1 MFRSL
6 RIRNYRLW
14 FTGALVSNVGTWMQR
29 TAQSW
34 LVFDELTDHDATA
47 MGVVMALQFVPQ
59 LLLAPYAGV
68 LADRYDRR
76 RILVITQGVMALLAL
91 GLGILLLLDLAQLP
105 TVYAFALGLGIVATF
120 DAPVRQTFVSE
131 MVPDT
136 YVSNAVALNST
147 SFNSARLIG
156 PAVAGVL
163 VAAVGT
169 GWVFMI
175 NTLTFAA
182 MICAIVLIDAAELR
196 PAPRARRA
204 RGQIREGIGYVL
216 HRPDLV
222 AVMSTIFMIGT
233 FGMNFAVFLAAMGG
247 SVFGR
252 GSEEFGV
259 LNSILAVGTL
269 TGALLS
275 ARRARARLRYIFLG
289 CVAFAIT
296 CLGAATAPTLWVFA
310 LWLIP
315 CGIASLTIMTT
326 ANAYVQTTTAPA
338 MRGRVM
344 SLYMAIF
351 MGGTPIGAPTVGWL
365 TDTLGARWGMGA
377 AVLAGVVG
385 ALIGACF
392 AWRLRRERQL
402 AASSTATPAPSAAAA
417 PSSEHG
423 TANEPAPRDPTGTPD
438 APPAADGPAAAPGTT
453 PRG

>member
-14 FTGALVSNVGTWMQR
+14 FTGALVSNIGTWMQR

-59 LLLAPYAGV
+59 LVLAPYAGV

-76 RILVITQGVMALLAL
+76 RILVVTQGVMALLAAAL
-91 GLGILLLLDLAQLP
+91 GALLLLGVAELG
-105 TVYAFALGLGIVATF
+105 TVYGFALALGIVATF

-136 YVSNAVALNST
+136 HLSNAVALNST

-169 GWVFMI
+169 GWVFML

-182 MICAIVLIDAAELR
+182 MIWAILLIDGTRLR
-196 PAPRARRA
+196 PSPRARRA
-204 RGQIREGIGYVL
+204 RGQIREGVGYVL

-233 FGMNFAVFLAAMGG
+233 FGMNFAVYLAAMAG
-247 SVFGR
+247 SVFGQ

-259 LNSILAVGTL
+259 LNSVLAVGTV

-275 ARRARARLRYIFLG
+275 ARRERARLRYVFIG
-289 CVAFAIT
+289 CAAFAVS
-296 CLGAATAPTLWVFA
+296 CLGAATAPA
-310 LWLIP
+310 LWLFAVWLVP
-315 CGIASLTIMTT
+315 CGVSSLTIMTT
-326 ANAYVQTTTAPA
+326 ANAYVQSTTSPT

-351 MGGTPIGAPTVGWL
+351 MGGTPIGAPVVGWL
-365 TDTLGARWGMGA
+365 TDTLGARWGMGS
-377 AVLAGVVG
+377 AVLAGLSG
-385 ALIGACF
+385 ALIGAWY
-392 AWRLRRERQL
+392 AWRH
-402 AASSTATPAPSAAAA
+402 AAPRPGVPSTAS
-417 PSSEHG
+417 
-423 TANEPAPRDPTGTPD
+423 
-438 APPAADGPAAAPGTT
+438 
-453 PRG
+453 

>member
-14 FTGALVSNVGTWMQR
+14 FTGALVSNIGTWMQR

-59 LLLAPYAGV
+59 LVLAPYAGV

-76 RILVITQGVMALLAL
+76 RILVVTQGVMALLAAAL
-91 GLGILLLLDLAQLP
+91 GALLLLGVAELS
-105 TVYAFALGLGIVATF
+105 TVYGFALALGIVATF

-136 YVSNAVALNST
+136 HLSNAVALNST

-169 GWVFMI
+169 GWVFML

-182 MICAIVLIDAAELR
+182 MIWAIVLIDGTRLR
-196 PAPRARRA
+196 PSPRARRA
-204 RGQIREGIGYVL
+204 RGQIREGVGYVL

-233 FGMNFAVFLAAMGG
+233 FGMNFAVYLAAMAG
-247 SVFGR
+247 SVFGQ

-259 LNSILAVGTL
+259 LNSVLAVGTV

-275 ARRARARLRYIFLG
+275 ARRERARLRYVFIG
-289 CVAFAIT
+289 CAAFAVS
-296 CLGAATAPTLWVFA
+296 CLGAATAPTLWLFA
-310 LWLIP
+310 VWLVP
-315 CGIASLTIMTT
+315 CGVSSLTIMTT
-326 ANAYVQTTTAPA
+326 ANAYVQSTTSPT

-351 MGGTPIGAPTVGWL
+351 MGGTPIGAPVVGWL
-365 TDTLGARWGMGA
+365 TDTLGARWGMGS
-377 AVLAGVVG
+377 AVLAGLSG
-385 ALIGACF
+385 ALIGAWY
-392 AWRLRRERQL
+392 AWRH
-402 AASSTATPAPSAAAA
+402 AAPRPGVPSTAS
-417 PSSEHG
+417 
-423 TANEPAPRDPTGTPD
+423 
-438 APPAADGPAAAPGTT
+438 
-453 PRG
+453 

>member
-1 MFRSL
+1 MPEPATAGMFRSL

-14 FTGALVSNVGTWMQR
+14 FTGALISNIGTWMQR

-76 RILVITQGVMALLAL
+76 RILVITQGAMALLAA
-91 GLGILLLLDLAQLP
+91 GLGALLLLGLAQLG
-105 TVYAFALGLGIVATF
+105 TVYGFALALGVVATF

-136 YVSNAVALNST
+136 HLSNAVALNST

-169 GWVFMI
+169 GWVFMM
-175 NTLTFAA
+175 NTLTFVA
-182 MICAIVLIDAAELR
+182 MIWAIVLIDDARLR
-196 PAPRARRA
+196 HSPRAARA
-204 RGQIREGIGYVL
+204 RGQIREGVAYVL

-222 AVMSTIFMIGT
+222 AVMSTIFVIGT
-233 FGMNFAVFLAAMGG
+233 FGMNFAVYLASMAG

-259 LNSILAVGTL
+259 LNSVLAVGTV

-275 ARRARARLRYIFLG
+275 ARRPSARLSYVFAG
-289 CVAFAIT
+289 CAAFT
-296 CLGAATAPTLWVFA
+296 VSCLGAATAPALWVFA
-310 LWLIP
+310 LWLVP
-315 CGIASLTIMTT
+315 CGISSLTIMTT
-326 ANAYVQTTTAPA
+326 ANAYVQTTTSPT

-351 MGGTPIGAPTVGWL
+351 MGGTPVGAPAVGWL
-365 TDTLGARWGMGA
+365 TDTLGARWGMGS
-377 AVLAGVVG
+377 AVVAGAVG
-385 ALIGACF
+385 TLIGLLF
-392 AWRLRRERQL
+392 AWRTRR
-402 AASSTATPAPSAAAA
+402 AARGTLGGSSAA
-417 PSSEHG
+417 
-423 TANEPAPRDPTGTPD
+423 
-438 APPAADGPAAAPGTT
+438 
-453 PRG
+453 

>member
-14 FTGALVSNVGTWMQR
+14 FTGALVSNIGTWMQR

-59 LLLAPYAGV
+59 LVLAPYAGV

-76 RILVITQGVMALLAL
+76 RILVVTQGVMALLAAAL
-91 GLGILLLLDLAQLP
+91 GALLLLGVAELG
-105 TVYAFALGLGIVATF
+105 TVYGFALALGIVATF

-136 YVSNAVALNST
+136 HLSNAVALNST

-169 GWVFMI
+169 GWVFML

-182 MICAIVLIDAAELR
+182 MIWAILLIDGTRLR
-196 PAPRARRA
+196 PSPRARRA
-204 RGQIREGIGYVL
+204 RGQIREGVGYVL

-233 FGMNFAVFLAAMGG
+233 FGMNFAVYLAAMAG
-247 SVFGR
+247 SVFGQ

-259 LNSILAVGTL
+259 LNSVLAVGTV

-275 ARRARARLRYIFLG
+275 ARRERARLRYVFIG
-289 CVAFAIT
+289 CAAFAVS
-296 CLGAATAPTLWVFA
+296 CLGAATAPA
-310 LWLIP
+310 LWLFAVWLVP
-315 CGIASLTIMTT
+315 CGVSSLTIMTT
-326 ANAYVQTTTAPA
+326 ANAYVQSTTSPT

-351 MGGTPIGAPTVGWL
+351 MGGTPIGAPVVGWL
-365 TDTLGARWGMGA
+365 TDTLGARWGMGS
-377 AVLAGVVG
+377 AVLAGLSG
-385 ALIGACF
+385 ALIGAWY
-392 AWRLRRERQL
+392 AWRH
-402 AASSTATPAPSAAAA
+402 AAPRPGVSSTAS
-417 PSSEHG
+417 
-423 TANEPAPRDPTGTPD
+423 
-438 APPAADGPAAAPGTT
+438 
-453 PRG
+453 

>member
-14 FTGALVSNVGTWMQR
+14 FTGALVSNIGTWMQR

-59 LLLAPYAGV
+59 LVLAPYAGV

-76 RILVITQGVMALLAL
+76 RILVVTQGVMALLAAAL
-91 GLGILLLLDLAQLP
+91 GALLLLGVAELG
-105 TVYAFALGLGIVATF
+105 TVYGFALALGIVATF

-136 YVSNAVALNST
+136 HLSNAVALNST

-169 GWVFMI
+169 GWVFML

-182 MICAIVLIDAAELR
+182 MIWAILLIDGTRLR
-196 PAPRARRA
+196 PSPRARRA
-204 RGQIREGIGYVL
+204 RGQIREGVGYVL

-233 FGMNFAVFLAAMGG
+233 FGMNFAVYLAAMAG
-247 SVFGR
+247 SVFGQ

-259 LNSILAVGTL
+259 LNSVLAVGTV

-275 ARRARARLRYIFLG
+275 ARRERARLRYVFIG
-289 CVAFAIT
+289 CAAFAVS
-296 CLGAATAPTLWVFA
+296 CLGAATAPTLWLFA
-310 LWLIP
+310 VWLVP
-315 CGIASLTIMTT
+315 CGVSSLTIMTT
-326 ANAYVQTTTAPA
+326 ANAYVQSTTSPT

-351 MGGTPIGAPTVGWL
+351 MGGTPIGAPVVGWL
-365 TDTLGARWGMGA
+365 TDTLGARWGMGS
-377 AVLAGVVG
+377 AVLAGLSG
-385 ALIGACF
+385 ALIGAWY
-392 AWRLRRERQL
+392 AWRH
-402 AASSTATPAPSAAAA
+402 AAPRPGVPSTAS
-417 PSSEHG
+417 
-423 TANEPAPRDPTGTPD
+423 
-438 APPAADGPAAAPGTT
+438 
-453 PRG
+453 

>member
-14 FTGALVSNVGTWMQR
+14 FTGALVSNIGTWMQR

-34 LVFDELTDHDATA
+34 LVFDELTEHDTTA

-76 RILVITQGVMALLAL
+76 RILVVTQSAMALLAA
-91 GLGILLLLDLAQLP
+91 GLGALLLLGVAGLS
-105 TVYAFALGLGIVATF
+105 TVYVFALALGVVATF

-131 MVPDT
+131 MVPDSHL
-136 YVSNAVALNST
+136 SNAVALNST

-163 VAAVGT
+163 VAALGT
-169 GWVFMI
+169 GWVFML

-182 MICAIVLIDAAELR
+182 MIWAIMLIDDARLR
-196 PAPRARRA
+196 HSPRAARA

-233 FGMNFAVFLAAMGG
+233 FGMNFAVYLAAMAG

-259 LNSILAVGTL
+259 FNSVLAVGTV

-275 ARRARARLRYIFLG
+275 ARRATARLRYVFIG
-289 CVAFAIT
+289 CAAFAVS
-296 CLGAATAPTLWVFA
+296 CLGAATAPTLWLFA

-315 CGIASLTIMTT
+315 CGVSSLTIMTT
-326 ANAYVQTTTAPA
+326 ANAYVQTTTSPT

-351 MGGTPIGAPTVGWL
+351 MGGTPIGAPAVGWL
-365 TDTLGARWGMGA
+365 TDSFGARWGMGS
-377 AVLAGVVG
+377 AVLAGLAGV
-385 ALIGACF
+385 LIGAGF
-392 AWRLRRERQL
+392 AWHASRSPARR
-402 AASSTATPAPSAAAA
+402 A
-417 PSSEHG
+417 
-423 TANEPAPRDPTGTPD
+423 
-438 APPAADGPAAAPGTT
+438 
-453 PRG
+453 

>member
-14 FTGALVSNVGTWMQR
+14 FTGALVSNIGTWMQR

-59 LLLAPYAGV
+59 LVLAPYAGV

-76 RILVITQGVMALLAL
+76 RILVVTQGVMALLAAAL
-91 GLGILLLLDLAQLP
+91 GALLLLGVAELG
-105 TVYAFALGLGIVATF
+105 TVYGFALALGIVATF

-136 YVSNAVALNST
+136 HLSNAVALNST

-169 GWVFMI
+169 GWVFML

-182 MICAIVLIDAAELR
+182 MIWAILLIDGTRLR
-196 PAPRARRA
+196 PSPRARRA
-204 RGQIREGIGYVL
+204 RGQIREGVGYVL
-216 HRPDLV
+216 RRPDLV

-233 FGMNFAVFLAAMGG
+233 FGMNFAVYLAAMAG
-247 SVFGR
+247 SVFGQ

-259 LNSILAVGTL
+259 LNSVLAVGTV

-275 ARRARARLRYIFLG
+275 ARRERARLRYVFIG
-289 CVAFAIT
+289 CAAFAVS
-296 CLGAATAPTLWVFA
+296 CLGAATAPA
-310 LWLIP
+310 LWLFAVWLVP
-315 CGIASLTIMTT
+315 CGVSSLTIMTT
-326 ANAYVQTTTAPA
+326 ANAYVQSTTSPT

-351 MGGTPIGAPTVGWL
+351 MGGTPIGAPVVGWL
-365 TDTLGARWGMGA
+365 TDTLGARWGMGS
-377 AVLAGVVG
+377 AVLAGLSG
-385 ALIGACF
+385 ALIGAWY
-392 AWRLRRERQL
+392 AWRH
-402 AASSTATPAPSAAAA
+402 AAPRPGVSSTAS
-417 PSSEHG
+417 
-423 TANEPAPRDPTGTPD
+423 
-438 APPAADGPAAAPGTT
+438 
-453 PRG
+453 

>member
-14 FTGALVSNVGTWMQR
+14 FTGALVSNIGTWMQR

-59 LLLAPYAGV
+59 LVLAPYAGV

-76 RILVITQGVMALLAL
+76 RILVVTQGVMALLAAAL
-91 GLGILLLLDLAQLP
+91 GALLLLGVAELG
-105 TVYAFALGLGIVATF
+105 TVYAFALALGIVATF

-136 YVSNAVALNST
+136 HLSNAVALNST

-169 GWVFMI
+169 GWVFML

-182 MICAIVLIDAAELR
+182 MIWAILLIDGTRLR
-196 PAPRARRA
+196 PSPRARRA
-204 RGQIREGIGYVL
+204 RGQIREGVGYVL

-233 FGMNFAVFLAAMGG
+233 FGMNFAVYLAAMAG
-247 SVFGR
+247 SVFGQ

-259 LNSILAVGTL
+259 LNSVLAVGTV

-275 ARRARARLRYIFLG
+275 ARRERARLRYVFIG
-289 CVAFAIT
+289 CAAFAVS
-296 CLGAATAPTLWVFA
+296 CLGAATAPA
-310 LWLIP
+310 LWLFAVWLVP
-315 CGIASLTIMTT
+315 CGVSSLTIMTT
-326 ANAYVQTTTAPA
+326 ANAYVQSTTSPT

-351 MGGTPIGAPTVGWL
+351 MGGTPIGAPVVGWL
-365 TDTLGARWGMGA
+365 TDTLGARWGMGS
-377 AVLAGVVG
+377 AVLAGLSG
-385 ALIGACF
+385 ALIGAWY
-392 AWRLRRERQL
+392 AWRH
-402 AASSTATPAPSAAAA
+402 AAPRPGVPSTAS
-417 PSSEHG
+417 
-423 TANEPAPRDPTGTPD
+423 
-438 APPAADGPAAAPGTT
+438 
-453 PRG
+453 

>member
-14 FTGALVSNVGTWMQR
+14 FTGALVSNIGTWMQR

-59 LLLAPYAGV
+59 LVLAPYAGV

-76 RILVITQGVMALLAL
+76 RILVVTQGVMALLAAAL
-91 GLGILLLLDLAQLP
+91 GALLLLGVAELG
-105 TVYAFALGLGIVATF
+105 TVYGFALALGIVATF

-136 YVSNAVALNST
+136 YLSNAVALNST

-169 GWVFMI
+169 GWVFML

-182 MICAIVLIDAAELR
+182 MIWAILLIDGTRLR
-196 PAPRARRA
+196 PSPRARRA
-204 RGQIREGIGYVL
+204 RGQIREGVGYVL

-233 FGMNFAVFLAAMGG
+233 FGMNFAVYLAAMAG
-247 SVFGR
+247 SVFGQ

-259 LNSILAVGTL
+259 LNSVLAVGTV

-275 ARRARARLRYIFLG
+275 ARRERARLRYVFIG
-289 CVAFAIT
+289 CAAFAVS
-296 CLGAATAPTLWVFA
+296 CLGAATAPA
-310 LWLIP
+310 LWLFAVWLVP
-315 CGIASLTIMTT
+315 CGVSSLTIMTT
-326 ANAYVQTTTAPA
+326 ANAYVQSTTSPT

-351 MGGTPIGAPTVGWL
+351 MGGTPIGAPVVGWL
-365 TDTLGARWGMGA
+365 TDTLGARWGMGS
-377 AVLAGVVG
+377 AVLAGLSG
-385 ALIGACF
+385 ALIGAWY
-392 AWRLRRERQL
+392 AWRH
-402 AASSTATPAPSAAAA
+402 AAPRPGVPSTAS
-417 PSSEHG
+417 
-423 TANEPAPRDPTGTPD
+423 
-438 APPAADGPAAAPGTT
+438 
-453 PRG
+453 

>member
-14 FTGALVSNVGTWMQR
+14 FTGALVSNIGTWMQR

-59 LLLAPYAGV
+59 LVLAPYAGV

-76 RILVITQGVMALLAL
+76 RILVVTQGVMALLAAAL
-91 GLGILLLLDLAQLP
+91 GALLLLGVAELG
-105 TVYAFALGLGIVATF
+105 TVYGFALALGIVATF

-136 YVSNAVALNST
+136 HLSNAVALNST

-156 PAVAGVL
+156 PAVAGLL

-169 GWVFMI
+169 GWVFML

-182 MICAIVLIDAAELR
+182 MIWAILLIDGTRLR
-196 PAPRARRA
+196 PSPRARRA
-204 RGQIREGIGYVL
+204 RGQICEGVGYVL

-233 FGMNFAVFLAAMGG
+233 FGMNFAVYLAAMAG
-247 SVFGR
+247 SVFGQ

-259 LNSILAVGTL
+259 LNSVLAVGTV

-275 ARRARARLRYIFLG
+275 ARRERARLRYVFIG
-289 CVAFAIT
+289 CAAFAVS
-296 CLGAATAPTLWVFA
+296 CLGAATAPA
-310 LWLIP
+310 LWLFAVWLVP
-315 CGIASLTIMTT
+315 CGVSSLTIMTT
-326 ANAYVQTTTAPA
+326 ANAYVQSTTSPT

-351 MGGTPIGAPTVGWL
+351 MGGTPIGAPVVGWL
-365 TDTLGARWGMGA
+365 TDTLGARWGMGS
-377 AVLAGVVG
+377 AVLAGLSG
-385 ALIGACF
+385 ALIGAWY
-392 AWRLRRERQL
+392 AWRH
-402 AASSTATPAPSAAAA
+402 AAPRPGVPSTAS
-417 PSSEHG
+417 
-423 TANEPAPRDPTGTPD
+423 
-438 APPAADGPAAAPGTT
+438 
-453 PRG
+453 

>member
-14 FTGALVSNVGTWMQR
+14 FTGALVSNIGTWMQR

-59 LLLAPYAGV
+59 LVLAPYAGV

-76 RILVITQGVMALLAL
+76 RILVVTQGVMALLAAAL
-91 GLGILLLLDLAQLP
+91 GALLLLGVAELG
-105 TVYAFALGLGIVATF
+105 TVYGFALALGIVATF

-136 YVSNAVALNST
+136 HLSNAVALNST

-169 GWVFMI
+169 GWVFML

-182 MICAIVLIDAAELR
+182 MIWAIVLIDGTRLR
-196 PAPRARRA
+196 PSPRARRA
-204 RGQIREGIGYVL
+204 RGQIREGVGYVL

-233 FGMNFAVFLAAMGG
+233 FGMNFAVYLAAMAG
-247 SVFGR
+247 SVFGQ

-259 LNSILAVGTL
+259 LNSVLAVGTV

-275 ARRARARLRYIFLG
+275 ARRERARLRYVFIG
-289 CVAFAIT
+289 CAAFAVS
-296 CLGAATAPTLWVFA
+296 CLGAATAPA
-310 LWLIP
+310 LWLFAVWLVP
-315 CGIASLTIMTT
+315 CGVSSLTIMTT
-326 ANAYVQTTTAPA
+326 ANAYVQSTTSPT

-351 MGGTPIGAPTVGWL
+351 MGGTPIGAPVVGWL
-365 TDTLGARWGMGA
+365 TDTLGARWGMGS
-377 AVLAGVVG
+377 AVLAGLSG
-385 ALIGACF
+385 ALIGAWY
-392 AWRLRRERQL
+392 AWRH
-402 AASSTATPAPSAAAA
+402 AAPRPGVPSTAS
-417 PSSEHG
+417 
-423 TANEPAPRDPTGTPD
+423 
-438 APPAADGPAAAPGTT
+438 
-453 PRG
+453 

>member
-1 MFRSL
+1 MYRSL

-14 FTGALVSNVGTWMQR
+14 FTGALVSNIGTWMQR

-59 LLLAPYAGV
+59 LVLAPYAGV

-76 RILVITQGVMALLAL
+76 RILVVTQGVMALLAAAL
-91 GLGILLLLDLAQLP
+91 GALLLLGVAELG
-105 TVYAFALGLGIVATF
+105 TVYGFALALGIVATF

-136 YVSNAVALNST
+136 HLSNAVALNST

-169 GWVFMI
+169 GWVFML

-182 MICAIVLIDAAELR
+182 MIWAILLIDGTRLR
-196 PAPRARRA
+196 PSPRARRA
-204 RGQIREGIGYVL
+204 RGQIREGVGYVL

-233 FGMNFAVFLAAMGG
+233 FGMNFAVYLAAMAG
-247 SVFGR
+247 SVFGQ

-259 LNSILAVGTL
+259 LNSVLAVGTV

-275 ARRARARLRYIFLG
+275 ARRERARLRYVFIG
-289 CVAFAIT
+289 CAAFAVS
-296 CLGAATAPTLWVFA
+296 CLGAATAPA
-310 LWLIP
+310 LWLFAVWLVP
-315 CGIASLTIMTT
+315 CGVSSLTIMTT
-326 ANAYVQTTTAPA
+326 ANAYVQSTTSPT

-351 MGGTPIGAPTVGWL
+351 MGGTPIGAPVVGWL
-365 TDTLGARWGMGA
+365 TDTLGARWGMGS
-377 AVLAGVVG
+377 AVLAGLSG
-385 ALIGACF
+385 ALIGAWY
-392 AWRLRRERQL
+392 AWRH
-402 AASSTATPAPSAAAA
+402 AAPRPGVPSTAS
-417 PSSEHG
+417 
-423 TANEPAPRDPTGTPD
+423 
-438 APPAADGPAAAPGTT
+438 
-453 PRG
+453 

>member
-14 FTGALVSNVGTWMQR
+14 FTGALVSNIGTWMQR

-59 LLLAPYAGV
+59 LVLAPYAGV

-76 RILVITQGVMALLAL
+76 RILVVTQGVMALLAAAL
-91 GLGILLLLDLAQLP
+91 GALLLLGVAELG
-105 TVYAFALGLGIVATF
+105 TVYGFALALGIVATF

-136 YVSNAVALNST
+136 HLSNAVALNSA

-169 GWVFMI
+169 GWVFML

-182 MICAIVLIDAAELR
+182 MIWAILLIDGTRLR
-196 PAPRARRA
+196 PSPRARRA
-204 RGQIREGIGYVL
+204 RGQIREGVGYVL

-233 FGMNFAVFLAAMGG
+233 FGMNFAVYLAAMAG
-247 SVFGR
+247 SVFGQ

-259 LNSILAVGTL
+259 LNSVLAVGTV

-275 ARRARARLRYIFLG
+275 ARRERARLRYVFIG
-289 CVAFAIT
+289 CAAFAVS
-296 CLGAATAPTLWVFA
+296 CLGAATAPA
-310 LWLIP
+310 LWLFAVWLVP
-315 CGIASLTIMTT
+315 CGVSSLTIMTT
-326 ANAYVQTTTAPA
+326 ANAYVQSTTSPT

-351 MGGTPIGAPTVGWL
+351 MGGTPIGAPVVGWL
-365 TDTLGARWGMGA
+365 TDTLGARWGMGS
-377 AVLAGVVG
+377 AVLAGLSG
-385 ALIGACF
+385 ALIGAWY
-392 AWRLRRERQL
+392 AWRH
-402 AASSTATPAPSAAAA
+402 AAPRPGVPSTAS
-417 PSSEHG
+417 
-423 TANEPAPRDPTGTPD
+423 
-438 APPAADGPAAAPGTT
+438 
-453 PRG
+453 

>member
-14 FTGALVSNVGTWMQR
+14 FTGALVSNIGTWMQR

-59 LLLAPYAGV
+59 LVLAPYAGV

-76 RILVITQGVMALLAL
+76 RILVVTQGVMALLAAAL
-91 GLGILLLLDLAQLP
+91 GALLLLGVAELG
-105 TVYAFALGLGIVATF
+105 TVYGFALALGIVATF

-136 YVSNAVALNST
+136 HLSNAVALNST

-169 GWVFMI
+169 GWVFML

-182 MICAIVLIDAAELR
+182 MIWAILLIDGTRLR
-196 PAPRARRA
+196 PSPRARRA
-204 RGQIREGIGYVL
+204 RGQIREGVGYVL

-233 FGMNFAVFLAAMGG
+233 FGMNFAVYLAAMAG
-247 SVFGR
+247 SVFGQ

-259 LNSILAVGTL
+259 LNSVLAVGTV

-275 ARRARARLRYIFLG
+275 ARRERARLRYVFIG
-289 CVAFAIT
+289 CAAFAVS
-296 CLGAATAPTLWVFA
+296 CLGAATAPA
-310 LWLIP
+310 LWLFAVWLVP
-315 CGIASLTIMTT
+315 CGVSSLTIMTT
-326 ANAYVQTTTAPA
+326 ANAYVQSTTSPT

-351 MGGTPIGAPTVGWL
+351 MGGTPIGAPVVGWL
-365 TDTLGARWGMGA
+365 TDALGARWGMGS
-377 AVLAGVVG
+377 AVLAGLSG
-385 ALIGACF
+385 ALIGAWY
-392 AWRLRRERQL
+392 AWRH
-402 AASSTATPAPSAAAA
+402 AAPRPGVPSTAS
-417 PSSEHG
+417 
-423 TANEPAPRDPTGTPD
+423 
-438 APPAADGPAAAPGTT
+438 
-453 PRG
+453 

>member
-14 FTGALVSNVGTWMQR
+14 FTGALVSNIGTWMQR

-59 LLLAPYAGV
+59 LVLAPYAGV

-76 RILVITQGVMALLAL
+76 RILVVTQGVMALLAAAL
-91 GLGILLLLDLAQLP
+91 GALLLLGVAELG
-105 TVYAFALGLGIVATF
+105 TVYGFALALGIVATF

-136 YVSNAVALNST
+136 HLSNAVALNST

-169 GWVFMI
+169 EWVFML

-182 MICAIVLIDAAELR
+182 MIWAILLIDGTRLR
-196 PAPRARRA
+196 PSPRARRA
-204 RGQIREGIGYVL
+204 RGQIREGVGYVL

-233 FGMNFAVFLAAMGG
+233 FGMNFAVYLAAMAG
-247 SVFGR
+247 SVFGQ

-259 LNSILAVGTL
+259 LNSVLAVGTV

-275 ARRARARLRYIFLG
+275 ARRERARLRYVFIG
-289 CVAFAIT
+289 CAAFAVS
-296 CLGAATAPTLWVFA
+296 CLGAATAPA
-310 LWLIP
+310 LWLFAVWLVP
-315 CGIASLTIMTT
+315 CGVSSLTIMTT
-326 ANAYVQTTTAPA
+326 ANAYVQSTTSPT

-351 MGGTPIGAPTVGWL
+351 MGGTPIGAPVVGWL
-365 TDTLGARWGMGA
+365 TDTLGARWGMGS
-377 AVLAGVVG
+377 AVLAGLSG
-385 ALIGACF
+385 ALIGAWY
-392 AWRLRRERQL
+392 AWRHGAPRPGVP
-402 AASSTATPAPSAAAA
+402 STAS
-417 PSSEHG
+417 
-423 TANEPAPRDPTGTPD
+423 
-438 APPAADGPAAAPGTT
+438 
-453 PRG
+453 

>member
-14 FTGALVSNVGTWMQR
+14 FTGALVSNIGTWMQR

-59 LLLAPYAGV
+59 LVLAPYAGV

-76 RILVITQGVMALLAL
+76 RILVVTQGVMALLAAAL
-91 GLGILLLLDLAQLP
+91 GALLLLGVAELG
-105 TVYAFALGLGIVATF
+105 TVYGFALALGIVATF

-136 YVSNAVALNST
+136 HLSNAVALNST

-169 GWVFMI
+169 GWVFML

-182 MICAIVLIDAAELR
+182 MIWAIVLIDGTRLR
-196 PAPRARRA
+196 PSPRARRA
-204 RGQIREGIGYVL
+204 RGQIREGVGYVL

-233 FGMNFAVFLAAMGG
+233 FGMNFAVYLAAMAG
-247 SVFGR
+247 SVFGQ

-259 LNSILAVGTL
+259 LNSVLAVGTV

-275 ARRARARLRYIFLG
+275 ARRERARLRYVFIG
-289 CVAFAIT
+289 CAAFAVS
-296 CLGAATAPTLWVFA
+296 CLGAATAPA
-310 LWLIP
+310 LWLFAVWLVP
-315 CGIASLTIMTT
+315 CGVSSLTIMTT
-326 ANAYVQTTTAPA
+326 ANAYVQSTTSPT

-351 MGGTPIGAPTVGWL
+351 MGGTPIGAPVVGWL
-365 TDTLGARWGMGA
+365 TDTLGARWGMGS
-377 AVLAGVVG
+377 AVLAGLSG
-385 ALIGACF
+385 ALIGAWY
-392 AWRLRRERQL
+392 AWRHTAPRPGVP
-402 AASSTATPAPSAAAA
+402 STAS
-417 PSSEHG
+417 
-423 TANEPAPRDPTGTPD
+423 
-438 APPAADGPAAAPGTT
+438 
-453 PRG
+453 